1 MAIGDVHGDFS
12 ALKRCLEIAGVSDEN
27 EKWIGGTTHLVQLGD
42 ILDRGDSERSCID
55 LLFALKTQARA
66 AGGEVHIL
74 LGNHELMNVDRDFRY
89 VTPGAWTG
97 WSSEAG
103 GEDQLLADLLA
114 INKLGS
120 DPLANCTPTQR
131 ERATAFLPGGF
142 MARRLARMPVAV
154 HIGDTLLVHAGV
166 RLAYARYGLD
176 RINAETAAWL
186 RGRGP
191 RPQILDHDD
200 SPLWVRQYSVPNV
213 RDAAERELEQVLR
226 TVGAQRM
233 VVGHTPQ
240 VRRGTPPP
248 DNMSAPALSTPPPS
262 RSRSPSPSP
271 SYLASPPTSL
281 FLFLF
286 LSPPLSRSLSK
297 LPFLLYCPFRRP
309 FRKILFSSPLV
320 LRRWLPIHPVP
331 LPPTHPSI
339 HR

>member
-1 MAIGDVHGDFS
+1 MASIPSDHEQNDIEIQTYYPGADRIVAIGDVHGDFS

-248 DNMSAPALSTPPPS
+248 DNMSAPALSPPPPS
-262 RSRSPSPSP
+262 RSRSRSRSPS
-271 SYLASPPTSL
+271 
-281 FLFLF
+281 
-286 LSPPLSRSLSK
+286 
-297 LPFLLYCPFRRP
+297 
-309 FRKILFSSPLV
+309 
-320 LRRWLPIHPVP
+320 
-331 LPPTHPSI
+331 
-339 HR
+339 